1 METNNNEKSVTE
13 NFGINESQNTNTF
26 LYRVYNTK
34 DQSVKQ
40 RKILNE
46 RMWLWK
52 SVKDKPNKSP
62 STTKLIEKRYHSMMD
77 WMESGYVEFKHK
89 QNLKEDDIILGKVKE
104 EDTNVS
110 LNDITMF
117 NKQFIN

>member
-1 METNNNEKSVTE
+1 METNNEKSVTE
-13 NFGINESQNTNTF
+13 NFGINESQNTKSF
-26 LYRVYNTK
+26 LYRVYNPEK
-34 DQSVKQ
+34 QSFKQ

-46 RMWLWK
+46 KMWKWK
-52 SVKDKPNKSP
+52 SVKEKPNKSP
-62 STTKLIEKRYHSMMD
+62 STIRLTENRFKSMRD

-89 QNLKEDDIILGKVKE
+89 YNIKETDIILGKVKE

-117 NKQFIN
+117 NKQFID

>member
-26 LYRVYNTK
+26 LYRVYNPK
-34 DQSVKQ
+34 KQSEKQ

-46 RMWLWK
+46 KMWKWK
-52 SVKDKPNKSP
+52 SVKKIPKNNP
-62 STTKLIEKRYHSMMD
+62 SQIKLTERCYQRMMD
-77 WMESGYVEFKHK
+77 WMEGGYVEFKHK